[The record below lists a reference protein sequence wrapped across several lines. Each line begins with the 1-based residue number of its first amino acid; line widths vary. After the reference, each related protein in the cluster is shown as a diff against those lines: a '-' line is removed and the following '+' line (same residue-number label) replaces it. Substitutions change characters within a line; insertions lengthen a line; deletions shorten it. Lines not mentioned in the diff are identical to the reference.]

1 MRAWLTI
8 EVGEGTPQIYELP
21 MDRPLKIGRFR
32 DNSLVLRG
40 EHVSRFHAEIYREG
54 DRWFIRDCGTVN
66 GTRVDGER
74 IKQPTE
80 LWDGRLIA
88 VGEVRLRF
96 HMSGT
101 PPGANGIGNLQP
113 SLPASADSS
122 NSTELL
128 HAHEL
133 SALCRF
139 MSESVIEP
147 TFEKLVRL
155 AVETIYGRTGA
166 DVTGFLSLDAD
177 NPVPRL
183 VVPEQSAVNTHL
195 SRQLT
200 LKALRDKEPIW
211 LRAEDED
218 GDLQSDSVLSL
229 HDALC
234 LPLRSGEEMFGA
246 LHVYK
251 SATLFTDADF
261 AFCRV
266 LAGYLA
272 GCLQVLRTQRRLSAE
287 NKWLLEHVPTGEQ
300 IVGTSAAIQQL
311 HKQIARLAKQS
322 CNLLITG
329 ESGAGKEL
337 VALALHRNSN
347 RADGPLVTFN
357 CAAIPASMPESI
369 LFGHVKGAF
378 TNAIADRPGLFE
390 EAHEGTLFLDEIGD
404 LSLDCQA
411 RLLRAVETKRVR
423 RVGGQKDIQA
433 DVRIIAATN
442 RDLGQMVR
450 DGAFRND
457 LYFRLSVP
465 IAVPALRD
473 HAEDIPALVDHFL
486 NRLMHEYR
494 RRVSL
499 TDAVLARLRSYSWP
513 GNVRQLRS
521 VLENSVAMCE
531 SDVID
536 TADLRLEADTRPCQ
550 EADGPPSFNLEAVE
564 AWAIHKVMRRT
575 DWNIS
580 QAARI
585 LGINRDTLA
594 GKLKKYDIDK
604 D

>member
-8 EVGEGTPQIYELP
+8 EVGEGTPRIHELHV
-21 MDRPLKIGRFR
+21 DRPLRIGRYR

-40 EHVSRFHAEIYREG
+40 EHVSRFHAEIYQEA

-74 IKQPTE
+74 IGKPTE
-80 LWDGRLIA
+80 LWDGRLIGLGDA
-88 VGEVRLRF
+88 RLRI
-96 HMSGT
+96 HINGA
-101 PPGANGIGNLQP
+101 PPVSDGADP
-113 SLPASADSS
+113 SLAPADPSDS
-122 NSTELL
+122 TQLL
-128 HAHEL
+128 HADEL

-139 MSESVIEP
+139 MSESIVEP

-155 AVETIYGRTGA
+155 AVETIHIRTGA
-166 DVTGFLSLDAD
+166 DVSGFLSLDAE

-183 VVPEQSAVNTHL
+183 VMPEESDVSVQL

-200 LKALRDKEPIW
+200 LKAIRDKEPIW
-211 LRAEDED
+211 LRAEDES

-234 LPLRSGEEMFGA
+234 LPLRSGEETFGA

-251 SATLFTDADF
+251 STAFFTEADF

-266 LAGYLA
+266 LAGYLT
-272 GCLQVLRTQRRLSAE
+272 GSLQVLRTQRRLSAE
-287 NKWLLEHVPTGEQ
+287 NKRLLEHVPAGERIIGSGPA
-300 IVGTSAAIQQL
+300 IVQL
-311 HKQIARLAKQS
+311 HKQIARFAKQS

-337 VALALHRNSN
+337 VASALHRNSN
-347 RADGPLVTFN
+347 RSDGPLVTCN
-357 CAAIPASMPESI
+357 CAAIPASMPESV
-369 LFGHVKGAF
+369 LFGHMKGSF

-404 LSLDCQA
+404 LSPDCQA
-411 RLLRAVETKRVR
+411 RLLRVVETKRVR
-423 RVGGQKDIQA
+423 RVGGQKDIQV

-442 RDLGQMVR
+442 RDLGQMVL
-450 DGAFRND
+450 DSTFRND

-473 HAEDIPALVDHFL
+473 HPEDIPALVDHFL
-486 NRLMHEYR
+486 DRLMQEYR
-494 RRVSL
+494 KRVRL
-499 TDAVLARLRSYSWP
+499 TDAAMARLGGYSWP

-521 VLENSVAMCE
+521 VLEIAVAMCE

-536 TADLRLEADTRPCQ
+536 TADLRLEADTRPC
-550 EADGPPSFNLEAVE
+550 ADGECPTSFNLQAVE
-564 AWAIHKVMRRT
+564 AWAIRKVMRRT
-575 DWNIS
+575 AWNIS
-580 QAARI
+580 HAAKI
-585 LGINRDTLA
+585 LDINRETLA
-594 GKLKKYDIDK
+594 GKLKKYWIERES
-604 D
+604 